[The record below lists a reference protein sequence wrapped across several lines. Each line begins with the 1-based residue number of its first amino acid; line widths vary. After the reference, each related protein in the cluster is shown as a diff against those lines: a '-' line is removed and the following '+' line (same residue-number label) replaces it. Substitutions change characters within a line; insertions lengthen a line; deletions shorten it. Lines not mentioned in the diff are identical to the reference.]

1 MSTPPWLKQAFLLFL
16 AYAVTGALSLQLAIA
31 PGYVSPLF
39 PPAGIALAGVLLFGA
54 RMLPAVWLG
63 AVVVD
68 VTALWQAGVPPSSAT
83 ALPLMALGAVLQA
96 MAGAALTRRW
106 AGFPHPLDSAG
117 QIVRFLFLAGPVS
130 CLVSASVGVG
140 SLVLTG
146 ALPAADAA
154 FGWWN
159 WWAGDALGVLIFVP
173 LVFVLVGRPREEWA
187 PRRRVVVVP
196 LCFALAMVSVMIFQI
211 GRWEAQRLENDFA
224 RNASELTDQ
233 VFARV
238 KNHLDALQ
246 ALERAITVMGRP
258 DGDAFRRFTEP
269 WFARY
274 PGLRVMGWAP
284 SVSEA
289 ERPAFERRMRQ
300 TLGPDFR
307 IFERDADGRAL
318 PVVPAE
324 RYYPI
329 IYAEPASLNQAVI
342 GLNPFGFGPSGA
354 ALRQAEATGM
364 PVATPPIRLQQEP
377 GDQRGVVIY
386 QPVFDPARSADL
398 PVRLGMAYVALR
410 LGDTVEAAFL
420 SDSAPLLRVC
430 LSDLDPQQGALRL
443 YGPAG
448 CENEPPQADA
458 LRHVDDFSFAG
469 RTWHVRISALP
480 GYATERRSWVAWIT
494 LVACLLAVGMLSA
507 FLLLTSARTRRVEA
521 LVDQRTEQLAAT
533 SRRLREQQVALARAQ
548 AIAQLGSWE
557 LDVTSGVLNASDEL
571 YRLFDIPAGTV
582 IGMHSLLAGM
592 IDADRPRLVEAVD
605 RLSQAPGTAALDGR
619 FVGPEGSIRIGLF
632 QIESVLLP
640 PGGLRLRGTLQD
652 VTQARESEAHIQYLA
667 HYDALTRLPNRS
679 LWMRNTAQILSA
691 AERHGDQLAVL
702 FLDLD
707 QFKTVN
713 DSLGHPVGDRLLS
726 AVSERLQAC
735 LRDEDLLARL
745 GGDEFVVLVPRL
757 DAPDDAAAVAR
768 KIIDA
773 LVAPFALDAH
783 ELVVSVSIGIALYP
797 QDAQDV
803 DSLLKQ
809 ADLAMYGAKDAGR
822 NTYRFFEDRMNAQ
835 AYQRLTLETAL
846 RRALERDELSLHYQ
860 PQMGVAEG
868 RIVGCEALLRW
879 TSRELGEVPPHRF
892 IPVAETSGLILPIGD
907 WVLRE
912 ACRQQRQWAAEGR
925 PEVRVA
931 INISAIQFRHAG
943 FEARLRDI
951 LDETGADPEFIA
963 LEITESALMQAG
975 GDMVERLWGLRD
987 MGLALALDDFGTG
1000 YSSLAYLKRF
1010 PIHRLKID
1018 RSFVKD
1024 LPDDAEDRAIASAT
1038 MSLARDLGMA
1048 VVAEGVETAAQRDF
1062 LIAGGCR
1069 LLQGYFYGKPVPA
1082 DVFAATWLSADAEI
1096 ARSV

>member
-1 MSTPPWLKQAFLLFL
+1 MPSWLKHASLLFL
-16 AYAVTGALSLQLAIA
+16 VYALTGGLSLQLAIA
-31 PGYVSPLF
+31 PGYVAPLF
-39 PPAGIALAGVLLFGA
+39 PPAGVALAGVLLYGW

-63 AVVVD
+63 SVAVNVV
-68 VTALWQAGVPPSSAT
+68 ALWQAGLPLSAGV
-83 ALPLMALGAVLQA
+83 ALPVIGIGAMLQA
-96 MAGAALTRRW
+96 AAGAALTRRW
-106 AGFPHPLDSAG
+106 AGFPNPLDSAA

-130 CLVSASVGVG
+130 CLVCASVGVTT
-140 SLVLTG
+140 LVLTG
-146 ALPAADAA
+146 AMPAADAA
-154 FGWWN
+154 FSWWN

-173 LVFVLVGRPREEWA
+173 LIFVLIARPREEWA
-187 PRRRVVVVP
+187 PRRRVMVVP
-196 LCFALAMVSVMIFQI
+196 LCFALVMVSVMIFQI
-211 GRWEAQRLENDFA
+211 GRWEAQRLEDDFE
-224 RNASELTDQ
+224 RNASELMGR
-233 VFARV
+233 VFTHV
-238 KNHLDALQ
+238 KDHLDALQ
-246 ALERAITVMGRP
+246 ALERAITVLGPP
-258 DGDAFRRFTEP
+258 DGVAFRRFTEP

-284 SVSEA
+284 SVTEA
-289 ERPAFERRMRQ
+289 ERPAFEHRMRE
-300 TLGPDFR
+300 TLDPDFR
-307 IFERDADGRAL
+307 IFERDAAGRAL

-329 IYAEPASLNQAVI
+329 IYAEPASLNRVVI

-364 PVATPPIRLQQEP
+364 PVATSPLRLQQEP
-377 GDQRGVVIY
+377 EDQRGVVIY
-386 QPVFDPARSADL
+386 QPVFDAAQTADL

-410 LGDTVEAAFL
+410 LGDTIEAAFRG
-420 SDSAPLLRVC
+420 DSAAHLRVC

-448 CENEPPQADA
+448 CENDPPTDDA
-458 LRHVDDFSFAG
+458 LRRVDDFSFAG
-469 RTWHVRISALP
+469 RVWHVRVSALSS
-480 GYATERRSWVAWIT
+480 YATERRSWVAWIT
-494 LVACLLAVGMLSA
+494 LVTCLLAVGMLGA

-533 SRRLREQQVALARAQ
+533 SARLREQQVALARAQ

-557 LDVTSGVLNASDEL
+557 LDVSTGQLSASDEL
-571 YRLFDIPAGTV
+571 YRLFDIPAGAV
-582 IGMHSLLAGM
+582 MNMHTLLACM
-592 IDADRPRLVEAVD
+592 VDADRPRLAEVFD
-605 RLSQAPGTAALDGR
+605 RLCQAPGTAALDGR
-619 FVGPEGSIRIGLF
+619 FVGTEGSIRIGHF
-632 QIESVLLP
+632 QIESVMMS

-667 HYDALTRLPNRS
+667 HYDALTRLPNRG
-679 LWMRNTAQILSA
+679 LWMRNTAHLLSA

-726 AVSERLQAC
+726 AVSERLQGC
-735 LRDEDLLARL
+735 LREEDLLARL

-773 LVAPFALDAH
+773 LVAPFAIEAH

-868 RIVGCEALLRW
+868 RAVGCEALLRW
-879 TSRELGEVPPHRF
+879 NSRELGEVPPHRF

-925 PEVRVA
+925 PDVRVA

-951 LDETGADPEFIA
+951 LDETGADPELLE

-987 MGLALALDDFGTG
+987 MGLTLALDDFGTG

-1082 DVFAATWLSADAEI
+1082 DVFAATWLSADAET